1 MLKSCRQ
8 GNSHNLDISVTPTR
22 KIKFNTCDGGL
33 GRKIFVGG
41 KQSLATE
48 RRNHKAFV
56 SFCCFF
62 VSIITKQENMATYC
76 KLT

>member
-41 KQSLATE
+41 K
-48 RRNHKAFV
+48 
-56 SFCCFF
+56 
-62 VSIITKQENMATYC
+62 
-76 KLT
+76 